1 MLQRIQQVS
10 QDLLLPVVVAEEEP
24 PPFEPRLLHNHRADL
39 RQWEYNA
46 TVHSRYDYLLAAPSD
61 HTLRV
66 MWTAW
71 AVIAFIVGIISVTV
85 FLGILSNA
93 KARSN
98 SFNFYILFL
107 AFPDFFLSLCC
118 AVTCTLNAVKGEY
131 WSHLQCNFQSFYVV
145 FAISANTWLNAVLA
159 HQLHKMLH
167 FSHCR
172 RRYHPPSRRTVAQQA
187 AVVYVYCTIL
197 GLFCL
202 IDQPWFPF
210 HTRASSG
217 MACVP
222 VEIDKRSS
230 LFFWLVFFPLFVG
243 IPIVYITWVCY
254 DIYHRQLMPPTPDKR
269 YMFIYYGRIILV
281 FFIMWLPTL
290 VLGFLLSSWLPPWGF
305 WAGGTWSHMQGA
317 VSSLVSL
324 MKPDIFRAV
333 RKFVTC
339 QWWHGGNDNDDDD
352 DDAEDEHDNNN
363 NNVSNNAPPVFP
375 RRTWSYSPS
384 TSSIVAALGATPP
397 TSISQLTSRQER
409 TNSTE
414 LEMTVVPEE
423 RPSDSSSNNNNNV
436 VATSNEILE
445 QQQQPDEENIEDIA
459 AATQQGKVFDE
470 ENAPFVST

>member
-1 MLQRIQQVS
+1 
-10 QDLLLPVVVAEEEP
+10 
-24 PPFEPRLLHNHRADL
+24 
-39 RQWEYNA
+39 
-46 TVHSRYDYLLAAPSD
+46 
-61 HTLRV
+61 
-66 MWTAW
+66 
-71 AVIAFIVGIISVTV
+71 
-85 FLGILSNA
+85 
-93 KARSN
+93 
-98 SFNFYILFL
+98 
-107 AFPDFFLSLCC
+107 
-118 AVTCTLNAVKGEY
+118 
-131 WSHLQCNFQSFYVV
+131 
-145 FAISANTWLNAVLA
+145 
-159 HQLHKMLH
+159 
-167 FSHCR
+167 
-172 RRYHPPSRRTVAQQA
+172 
-187 AVVYVYCTIL
+187 
-197 GLFCL
+197 
-202 IDQPWFPF
+202 
-210 HTRASSG
+210 